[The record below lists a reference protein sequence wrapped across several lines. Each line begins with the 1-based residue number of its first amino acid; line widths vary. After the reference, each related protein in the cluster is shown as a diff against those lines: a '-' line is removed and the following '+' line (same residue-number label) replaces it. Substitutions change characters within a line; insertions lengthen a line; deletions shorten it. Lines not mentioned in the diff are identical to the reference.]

1 MTAALIAF
9 AVMLALTFLRVPI
22 AYAMALVGAGG
33 FAFLRGVDPA
43 LALVGQVARDTVMTA
58 DLSVVPLFILM
69 GNFVSQA
76 KLSEGLYAASHA
88 FLGHRRGGLAMATI
102 VACGGFSSI
111 CGSSIATA
119 ATMAKVAMP
128 SMRKFGYDPGFAAGS
143 IAAGGTLGI
152 LIPPSVVFVFYGLM
166 TGTSISKLF
175 AAGILPGII
184 GILLY
189 VAAVQVTIRIRPRL
203 GPPAER
209 TPWPERWR
217 ALLGVLGVI
226 VLFIVVIGGIYLG
239 VFTPTEAAG
248 IGAFG
253 GFLFAL
259 LKRSLTLR
267 TLRETLVETAITS
280 SVLFAVLIGAML
292 FANLVNA
299 TGLPTSLQTLVKDAG
314 LGPMGVIALILVIY
328 VILGCVLES
337 MSMIILTIPV
347 FVPLVDSLGLS
358 LIWFGVIVVVVTE
371 IALITPPVGMN
382 VFVLRSLLPE
392 VSTGRIFSGVMPFI
406 AADIV
411 RLALLVLVPWISL
424 FLPSFVRN

>member
-1 MTAALIAF
+1 MAEALIAF

-22 AYAMALVGAGG
+22 AFSMALVGAGG
-33 FAFLRGVDPA
+33 FALLRGIDPA
-43 LALVGQVARDTVMTA
+43 LALVGQVSRDTVMTA
-58 DLSVVPLFILM
+58 DLSVVPLFVLM

-76 KLSEGLYAASHA
+76 RLSEGLYAASHA
-88 FLGHRRGGLAMATI
+88 FLGHRRGGLAMATV

-128 SMRKFGYDPGFAAGS
+128 SMRKFGYDPGFAAGV

-166 TGTSISKLF
+166 TGTSVSKLF
-175 AAGILPGII
+175 AAGIVPGII
-184 GILLY
+184 GIFLY
-189 VAAVQVTIRIRPRL
+189 VAAVQITIRIRPAL

-217 ALLGVLGVI
+217 ALSGVLGVLA
-226 VLFIVVIGGIYLG
+226 LFVVVIGGIYLG

-253 GFLFAL
+253 GFLFAVA
-259 LKRSLTLR
+259 KRSLTFA
-267 TLRETLVETAITS
+267 TLRETLVETAVTS
-280 SVLFAVLIGAML
+280 TILFTVLIGALL

-299 TGLPTSLQTLVKDAG
+299 LGLPAALQKAVQASG
-314 LGPMGVIALILVIY
+314 LGPLGVIALILAIY
-328 VILGCVLES
+328 IVLGCVLES

-347 FVPLVDSLGLS
+347 FVPLVDSLGFN

-382 VFVLRSLLPE
+382 VFVLRSLLRD
-392 VSTGRIFSGVMPFI
+392 VSTGRIFAGVMPFI
-406 AADIV
+406 AADVV
-411 RLALLVLVPWISL
+411 RLAVLVLFPAISL

>member
-1 MTAALIAF
+1 MAEALIAF

-22 AYAMALVGAGG
+22 AFSMALVGAGG
-33 FAFLRGVDPA
+33 FALLRGIDPA
-43 LALVGQVARDTVMTA
+43 LALVGQVSRDTVMTA
-58 DLSVVPLFILM
+58 DLSVVPLFVLM

-76 KLSEGLYAASHA
+76 RLSEGLYAASHA
-88 FLGHRRGGLAMATI
+88 FLGHRRGGLAMATV

-166 TGTSISKLF
+166 TGTSVSKLF
-175 AAGILPGII
+175 AAGIVPGII
-184 GILLY
+184 GIFLY
-189 VAAVQVTIRIRPRL
+189 VAAVQITIRIRPAL

-217 ALLGVLGVI
+217 ALSGVLGVLA
-226 VLFIVVIGGIYLG
+226 LFVVVIGGIYLG

-253 GFLFAL
+253 GFLFAVA
-259 LKRSLTLR
+259 KRSLTFA
-267 TLRETLVETAITS
+267 TLRETLVETAVTS
-280 SVLFAVLIGAML
+280 TILFTVLIGALL

-299 TGLPTSLQTLVKDAG
+299 LGLPAALQKAVQDSG
-314 LGPMGVIALILVIY
+314 LGPLGVIALILAIY
-328 VILGCVLES
+328 IVLGCVLES

-347 FVPLVDSLGLS
+347 FVPLVDSLGFN

-382 VFVLRSLLPE
+382 VFVLRSLLRD
-392 VSTGRIFSGVMPFI
+392 VSTGRIFAGVMPFI
-406 AADIV
+406 AADVV
-411 RLALLVLVPWISL
+411 RLAVLVLFPAISL

>member
-1 MTAALIAF
+1 MTEALIAF

-22 AYAMALVGAGG
+22 AFAMALVGAGG
-33 FAFLRGVDPA
+33 FALLRGIDPA
-43 LALVGQVARDTVMTA
+43 LALIGQVSRDTVMTA

-76 KLSEGLYAASHA
+76 RLSEGLYAASHA
-88 FLGHRRGGLAMATI
+88 FLGHRRGGLAMATV

-175 AAGILPGII
+175 AAGILPGIV

-189 VAAVQVTIRIRPRL
+189 VAAVQVTIRIRPSL

-217 ALLGVLGVI
+217 ALSGVLGVI
-226 VLFIVVIGGIYLG
+226 VLFVIVIGGIYLG

-259 LKRSLTLR
+259 AKRTLTFAN
-267 TLRETLVETAITS
+267 LRETLVETAVTS
-280 SVLFAVLIGAML
+280 TILFTVLIGALL

-299 TGLPTSLQTLVKDAG
+299 MGLPTALQALVQDSG
-314 LGPMGVIALILVIY
+314 LGPMGVIMLILVIY
-328 VILGCVLES
+328 IILGCVLES

-347 FVPLVDSLGLS
+347 FVPLVDSLGFN

-382 VFVLRSLLPE
+382 VFVLRSLLRD
-392 VSTGRIFSGVMPFI
+392 VSTGRIFGGVMPFI

-411 RLALLVLVPWISL
+411 RLAVLVLFPAISL
-424 FLPSFVRN
+424 LLPSFVKN

>member
-1 MTAALIAF
+1 MTTALIAF
-9 AVMLALTFLRVPI
+9 AVMLALTFMRVPI
-22 AYAMALVGAGG
+22 AFAMALVGAGG
-33 FAFLRGVDPA
+33 FAIVRGVDPA

-58 DLSVVPLFILM
+58 DLSVVPLFVLM

-76 KLSEGLYAASHA
+76 KLSDGLFAASHA
-88 FLGHRRGGLAMATI
+88 FLGHRPGGLAMATI

-119 ATMAKVAMP
+119 ATMSKVAMP
-128 SMRKFGYDPGFAAGS
+128 SMRKYGYDPGFAAGS

-152 LIPPSVVFVFYGLM
+152 LIPPSVIFVFYGLM

-175 AAGILPGII
+175 AAGILPGIV

-189 VAAVQVTIRIRPRL
+189 IAAVKVAIRLRPGL
-203 GPPAER
+203 GPRAER
-209 TPWPERWR
+209 VGWPERWR
-217 ALLGVLGVI
+217 ALSGVLGVI

-259 LKRSLTLR
+259 AKRSLTLR
-267 TLRETLVETAITS
+267 SLRETLVETAITS
-280 SVLFAVLIGAML
+280 SVLFTVLIGALL
-292 FANLVNA
+292 FANLVNSV
-299 TGLPTSLQTLVKDAG
+299 GLPGALQGLVKDSG
-314 LGPMGVIALILVIY
+314 LGPMGVICLILVIY

-347 FVPLVDSLGLS
+347 FVPLVTTLGFD

-382 VFVLRSLLPE
+382 VFVLRSMLPDIT
-392 VSTGRIFSGVMPFI
+392 TGRIFRGVTPFI

-411 RLALLVLVPWISL
+411 RLALLVLVPWLSL

>member
-1 MTAALIAF
+1 MAEALIAF

-22 AYAMALVGAGG
+22 AFSMALVGAGG
-33 FAFLRGVDPA
+33 FALLRGIDPA
-43 LALVGQVARDTVMTA
+43 LALVGQVSRDTVMTA
-58 DLSVVPLFILM
+58 DLSVVPLFVLM

-76 KLSEGLYAASHA
+76 RLSEGLYAASHA
-88 FLGHRRGGLAMATI
+88 FLGHRRGGLAMATV

-166 TGTSISKLF
+166 TGTSVSKLF
-175 AAGILPGII
+175 AAGIVPGII
-184 GILLY
+184 GIFLY
-189 VAAVQVTIRIRPRL
+189 VAAVQIAIRIRPAL

-217 ALLGVLGVI
+217 ALSGVVGVLA
-226 VLFIVVIGGIYLG
+226 LFVVVIGGIYLG

-259 LKRSLTLR
+259 AKRSLTFA
-267 TLRETLVETAITS
+267 TLRETLVETAVTS
-280 SVLFAVLIGAML
+280 TILFTVLIGALL

-299 TGLPTSLQTLVKDAG
+299 LGLPSALQAAVRDSG
-314 LGPMGVIALILVIY
+314 LGPLGVIALILAIY
-328 VILGCVLES
+328 IVLGCVLES

-347 FVPLVDSLGLS
+347 FVPLVDSLGFN

-382 VFVLRSLLPE
+382 VFVLRSLLRD
-392 VSTGRIFSGVMPFI
+392 VSTGQIFSGVMPFI
-406 AADIV
+406 AADVV
-411 RLALLVLVPWISL
+411 RLTVLVLFPAISL

>member
-1 MTAALIAF
+1 MTTALIAF
-9 AVMLALTFLRVPI
+9 AAMLALTFLRVPI
-22 AYAMALVGAGG
+22 AFAMALVGAAG
-33 FAFLRGVDPA
+33 FAFVRGIDPA

-58 DLSVVPLFILM
+58 DLSVVPLFVLM

-76 KLSEGLYAASHA
+76 KLSDGLFAASHA

-102 VACGGFSSI
+102 VACGGFSAI

-119 ATMAKVAMP
+119 ATMSKVAMP
-128 SMRKFGYDPGFAAGS
+128 SMRRYGYDPGFAAGS

-152 LIPPSVVFVFYGLM
+152 LIPPSVIFVFYGLM

-175 AAGILPGII
+175 AAGILPGIV

-189 VAAVQVTIRIRPRL
+189 IAAVKVTIYFRPGL
-203 GPPAER
+203 GPQAER
-209 TPWPERWR
+209 MSWPERWH
-217 ALLGVLGVI
+217 ALSGVLGVI
-226 VLFIVVIGGIYLG
+226 VLFVIVIGGIYLG
-239 VFTPTEAAG
+239 VFTPTEGAG

-259 LKRSLTLR
+259 TKRSLTLR
-267 TLRETLVETAITS
+267 KLRETLVETAITS
-280 SVLFAVLIGAML
+280 SVLFSVLIGALL

-299 TGLPTSLQTLVKDAG
+299 VGLPTELQRIVAESG
-314 LGPMGVIALILVIY
+314 LGPMGVIMLILVIY
-328 VILGCVLES
+328 IILGCVLES

-347 FVPLVDSLGLS
+347 FVPVVTALNFD

-382 VFVLRSLLPE
+382 VFVLRSMLPDLT
-392 VSTGRIFSGVMPFI
+392 TGRIFRGVTPFI
-406 AADIV
+406 FADIV
-411 RLALLVLVPWISL
+411 RLALLVFVPWISL
-424 FLPSFVRN
+424 FLPAYVRN

>member
-1 MTAALIAF
+1 MTEALIAF
-9 AVMLALTFLRVPI
+9 AVMLALTFLRLPI
-22 AYAMALVGAGG
+22 AFSMALVGAGG
-33 FAFLRGVDPA
+33 FALLRGIDPA
-43 LALVGQVARDTVMTA
+43 LALVGQVSRDTVMTA

-76 KLSEGLYAASHA
+76 RLSEGLYAASHA
-88 FLGHRRGGLAMATI
+88 FLGHRRGGLAMATV

-175 AAGILPGII
+175 AAGIVPGIL

-189 VAAVQVTIRIRPRL
+189 VAAVQVTIRIKPSL

-217 ALLGVLGVI
+217 ALSGVLGVI
-226 VLFIVVIGGIYLG
+226 FLFILVIGGIYLG

-259 LKRSLTLR
+259 GKRSLTLR
-267 TLRETLVETAITS
+267 TLRETLVETAVTS
-280 SVLFAVLIGAML
+280 TILFAVLIGALL

-299 TGLPTSLQTLVKDAG
+299 LGLPATLQALVKDSG
-314 LGPMGVIALILVIY
+314 LGPMGVIALILLIY
-328 VILGCVLES
+328 IVLGCVLES

-347 FVPLVDSLGLS
+347 FVPLVESLGFN

-382 VFVLRSLLPE
+382 VFVLRSLLRD
-392 VSTGRIFSGVMPFI
+392 VSTGRIFAGVMPFI

-411 RLALLVLVPWISL
+411 RLAVLVLIPAISL

>member
-1 MTAALIAF
+1 MTEALIAF

-22 AYAMALVGAGG
+22 AFSMALVGAGG
-33 FAFLRGVDPA
+33 FALLRGIDPA
-43 LALVGQVARDTVMTA
+43 LALVGQVSRDTVMTA
-58 DLSVVPLFILM
+58 ELSVVPLFILM

-76 KLSEGLYAASHA
+76 RLSEGLYAASHA
-88 FLGHRRGGLAMATI
+88 FLGHRRGGLAMATV

-152 LIPPSVVFVFYGLM
+152 LIPPSVVLVFYGLM

-175 AAGILPGII
+175 AAGILPGIL

-189 VAAVQVTIRIRPRL
+189 VAAVQVAILVKPSL

-217 ALLGVLGVI
+217 ALSGVFGVI

-259 LKRSLTLR
+259 AKRSLTFSS
-267 TLRETLVETAITS
+267 LRETLVETAITS
-280 SVLFAVLIGAML
+280 TILFAVLIGAML

-299 TGLPTSLQTLVKDAG
+299 LGLPTALQALVKESG
-314 LGPMGVIALILVIY
+314 LGPMGVIVLILLVYI
-328 VILGCVLES
+328 VLGCVLES

-347 FVPLVDSLGLS
+347 FVPLVESLGFN

-382 VFVLRSLLPE
+382 VFVLRSLLRD
-392 VSTGRIFSGVMPFI
+392 VSAGRIFAGVMPFI

-411 RLALLVLVPWISL
+411 RLAALVLIPAISL
-424 FLPSFVRN
+424 FRPSFVRN

>member
-1 MTAALIAF
+1 MTEALIAF
-9 AVMLALTFLRVPI
+9 AVMLALTFLRIPI
-22 AYAMALVGAGG
+22 AFSMALVGAGG
-33 FAFLRGVDPA
+33 FALLRGIDPA
-43 LALVGQVARDTVMTA
+43 LALVGQVSRDTVMTA

-76 KLSEGLYAASHA
+76 RLSEGLYAASHA

-102 VACGGFSSI
+102 IACGGFSSI

-175 AAGILPGII
+175 AAGILPGLL
-184 GILLY
+184 GIFLY
-189 VAAVQVTIRIRPRL
+189 IAAVQVMIRLRPSL

-217 ALLGVLGVI
+217 ALSGVLGVI
-226 VLFIVVIGGIYLG
+226 ALFILVIGGIYLG

-259 LKRSLTLR
+259 ANRSLTLR
-267 TLRETLVETAITS
+267 TLRETLVETAVTS
-280 SVLFAVLIGAML
+280 TILFTVLIGALL

-299 TGLPTSLQTLVKDAG
+299 LGLPTALQALVKDSG
-314 LGPMGVIALILVIY
+314 VGPMGVILLILLIY
-328 VILGCVLES
+328 IVLGCVLES

-347 FVPLVDSLGLS
+347 FVPLVDSLGFN

-382 VFVLRSLLPE
+382 IFVLRSLLRD
-392 VSTGRIFSGVMPFI
+392 VSTGRIFGGIMPFV

-411 RLALLVLVPWISL
+411 RLALLVLIPAISL
-424 FLPSFVRN
+424 FVPSFVRN

>member
-1 MTAALIAF
+1 MTEALIAF
-9 AVMLALTFLRVPI
+9 AVMLALTFLRLPI
-22 AYAMALVGAGG
+22 AFSMALVGAGG
-33 FAFLRGVDPA
+33 FALLRGIDPA
-43 LALVGQVARDTVMTA
+43 LALVGQVSRDTVMTA
-58 DLSVVPLFILM
+58 DLSIVPLFILM

-76 KLSEGLYAASHA
+76 RLSEGLYAASHA
-88 FLGHRRGGLAMATI
+88 FLGHRPGGLAMATV

-175 AAGILPGII
+175 AAGILPGLL

-189 VAAVQVTIRIRPRL
+189 VAAVQVAIRVRPSL

-217 ALLGVLGVI
+217 ALSGVLGVI
-226 VLFIVVIGGIYLG
+226 ALFVIVIGGIYLG

-253 GFLFAL
+253 GFVFAL
-259 LKRSLTLR
+259 AKRSLTLGS
-267 TLRETLVETAITS
+267 LREILVETAVTS
-280 SVLFAVLIGAML
+280 TILFAVLIGALL

-299 TGLPTSLQTLVKDAG
+299 LGLPTALQVLVKESG
-314 LGPMGVIALILVIY
+314 LGPMGVIALILLIY
-328 VILGCVLES
+328 IVLGCVLES

-347 FVPLVDSLGLS
+347 FVPLVDSLGFD

-371 IALITPPVGMN
+371 IALITPPVGLN
-382 VFVLRSLLPE
+382 VFVLRSLLRD

-411 RLALLVLVPWISL
+411 RLAVLVLIPSISL
-424 FLPSFVRN
+424 FLPSLVRN

>member
-1 MTAALIAF
+1 MTGALIAF

-22 AYAMALVGAGG
+22 AFSMALVGAGG
-33 FAFLRGVDPA
+33 FALLRGIDPA
-43 LALVGQVARDTVMTA
+43 LALVGQVSRDTVMTA

-76 KLSEGLYAASHA
+76 RLSEGLYAASHA
-88 FLGHRRGGLAMATI
+88 FLGHRRGGLAMATV

-175 AAGILPGII
+175 AAGILPGLF

-189 VAAVQVTIRIRPRL
+189 VAAVQVAIHVKPSL

-217 ALLGVLGVI
+217 ALSGVFGVI
-226 VLFIVVIGGIYLG
+226 VLFIIVIGGIYLG

-259 LKRSLTLR
+259 AKRSLTLAS
-267 TLRETLVETAITS
+267 LRETLVETAITS
-280 SVLFAVLIGAML
+280 TILFAVLIGALL

-299 TGLPTSLQTLVKDAG
+299 LGLPTALQTLVKESG
-314 LGPMGVIALILVIY
+314 LGPMGVIVLILLIY
-328 VILGCVLES
+328 IVLGCVLES

-347 FVPLVDSLGLS
+347 FVPLVESLGFN

-382 VFVLRSLLPE
+382 VFVLRSLLRD
-392 VSTGRIFSGVMPFI
+392 VSAGRIFAGVMPFI

-411 RLALLVLVPWISL
+411 RLAALVLIPAISL

>member
-1 MTAALIAF
+1 MTAALVAF

-22 AYAMALVGAGG
+22 AFAMAVVGAGG
-33 FAFLRGVDPA
+33 FALVRGLDPA
-43 LALVGQVARDTVMTA
+43 LALVGQTARDTVLTA
-58 DLSVVPLFILM
+58 ELSVVPLFILM

-76 KLSEGLYAASHA
+76 RLSEGLYAASHA
-88 FLGHRRGGLAMATI
+88 FLGHRRGGLAMATV
-102 VACGGFSSI
+102 VACGGFSAI
-111 CGSSIATA
+111 CGSSLATA
-119 ATMAKVAMP
+119 ATMSKVAMP
-128 SMRKFGYDPGFAAGS
+128 SMRKYGYDPGFAAGS

-166 TGTSISKLF
+166 TGQSISKLF
-175 AAGILPGII
+175 AAGILPGIL

-189 VAAVQVTIRIRPRL
+189 VAAVQATIRFRPHL

-209 TPWPERWR
+209 TPWRERWR
-217 ALLGVLGVI
+217 ALSGVLGVI
-226 VLFIVVIGGIYLG
+226 VLFVVVIGGIYAG

-259 LKRSLTLR
+259 GKRALTWRSLR
-267 TLRETLVETAITS
+267 ATLVETAITS

-292 FANLVNA
+292 FANLVNTLGMPRA
-299 TGLPTSLQTLVKDAG
+299 LQELVRDSG
-314 LGPMGVIALILVIY
+314 LGPIGVIFLILLIY

-347 FVPLVDSLGLS
+347 FVPLVESMGFN

-382 VFVLRSLLPE
+382 VFVLRSLLPDIP
-392 VSTGRIFSGVMPFI
+392 TGRIFAGVMPFI
-406 AADIV
+406 GADIV
-411 RLALLVLVPWISL
+411 RLSLLVAIPWLSLAVPSL
-424 FLPSFVRN
+424 VRN

>member
-1 MTAALIAF
+1 MTEALIAF

-22 AYAMALVGAGG
+22 AFAMAIVGAGG
-33 FAFLRGVDPA
+33 FALLRGIEPA
-43 LALVGQVARDTVMTA
+43 LALVGQVSRDTVMTA
-58 DLSVVPLFILM
+58 DLSVVPLFVLM

-76 KLSEGLYAASHA
+76 RLSEGLFAASHA
-88 FLGHRRGGLAMATI
+88 FLGHRRGGLAMATV

-175 AAGILPGII
+175 AAGILPGIL

-189 VAAVQVTIRIRPRL
+189 IAAVQITIRIRPSL

-217 ALLGVLGVI
+217 ALSGVLGV
-226 VLFIVVIGGIYLG
+226 VALFVVVIGGIYLG
-239 VFTPTEAAG
+239 IFTPTEAAG

-259 LKRSLTLR
+259 AKRSLTFAS
-267 TLRETLVETAITS
+267 LRETLVETAVTS
-280 SVLFAVLIGAML
+280 TILFAVLIGALL

-299 TGLPTSLQTLVKDAG
+299 LGLPAALQAMVKESG
-314 LGPMGVIALILVIY
+314 LGPMGVILLILMIY
-328 VILGCVLES
+328 IVLGCVLES

-347 FVPLVDSLGLS
+347 FVPLVDSLGFN

-382 VFVLRSLLPE
+382 VFVLRSLLRD
-392 VSTGRIFSGVMPFI
+392 VSTGSIFSGVMPFV

-411 RLALLVLVPWISL
+411 RLAVLVLIPAISL

>member
-1 MTAALIAF
+1 MTEALIAF
-9 AVMLALTFLRVPI
+9 AVMLVLTFLRLPI
-22 AYAMALVGAGG
+22 AFSMALVGVGG
-33 FAFLRGVDPA
+33 FAIMRGLDPA
-43 LALVGQVARDTVMTA
+43 LALLGQVSRDTVMTS

-76 KLSEGLYAASHA
+76 RLSEGLYAASHA
-88 FLGHRRGGLAMATI
+88 FLSHRRGGLAMATI
-102 VACGGFSSI
+102 LACGGFSSI
-111 CGSSIATA
+111 CGSSLATA
-119 ATMAKVAMP
+119 ATMAKVSMP

-152 LIPPSVVFVFYGLM
+152 LIPPSVIFIFYGLM

-175 AAGILPGII
+175 AAGILPGLV
-184 GILLY
+184 GIAFYL
-189 VAAVQVTIRIRPRL
+189 AAVQVTIRRHPEL
-203 GPPAER
+203 GPAAER

-217 ALLGVLGVI
+217 ALSGVIGVL
-226 VLFIVVIGGIYLG
+226 VLFVVVIGGIYLG

-267 TLRETLVETAITS
+267 TLRDTLAETAITS
-280 SVLFAVLIGAML
+280 SVLFAVLIGALL
-292 FANLVNA
+292 FANLVNTVDMPA
-299 TGLPTSLQTLVKDAG
+299 ALKAVVKNSGLA
-314 LGPMGVIALILVIY
+314 PMGVIALILVIY
-328 VILGCVLES
+328 IILGCVLES
-337 MSMIILTIPV
+337 MSMVILTIPV
-347 FVPLVDSLGLS
+347 FVPLVDSLGFN

-382 VFVLRSLLPE
+382 VFVLRSMLPD
-392 VSTGRIFSGVMPFI
+392 VSTRRIFAGVAPFI

-411 RLALLVLVPWISL
+411 RLTVLVLIPGISL

>member
-1 MTAALIAF
+1 MTEALIAF

-22 AYAMALVGAGG
+22 AFSMALVGAGG
-33 FAFLRGVDPA
+33 FALLRGVDPA

-76 KLSEGLYAASHA
+76 RLSEGLYAASHA
-88 FLGHRRGGLAMATI
+88 FLGHRRGGLAMATV

-128 SMRKFGYDPGFAAGS
+128 SMRRFGYDPGLAAGS

-175 AAGILPGII
+175 AAGILPGLV

-189 VAAVQVTIRIRPRL
+189 IAAVQVTIRIRPSL

-209 TPWPERWR
+209 TRWPERWR
-217 ALLGVLGVI
+217 ALSRVLEVI
-226 VLFIVVIGGIYLG
+226 VLFLVVIGGIYLG

-259 LKRSLTLR
+259 AKRSLTLR

-280 SVLFAVLIGAML
+280 TTLFAVLIGAML
-292 FANLVNA
+292 FANLVNGL
-299 TGLPTSLQTLVKDAG
+299 GLPAALQALVKDAG
-314 LGPMGVIALILVIY
+314 LGPMGVILLILVIY
-328 VILGCVLES
+328 IILGCVLES

-347 FVPLVDSLGLS
+347 FVPLVDSLGFN
-358 LIWFGVIVVVVTE
+358 LIWFGVVVVVVTE

-382 VFVLRSLLPE
+382 VFVLRTLLPD
-392 VSTGRIFSGVMPFI
+392 VPTGRIFGGVMPFV
-406 AADIV
+406 AADVV
-411 RLALLVLVPWISL
+411 RLALLVLIPWISL

>member
-1 MTAALIAF
+1 
-9 AVMLALTFLRVPI
+9 
-22 AYAMALVGAGG
+22 
-33 FAFLRGVDPA
+33 
-43 LALVGQVARDTVMTA
+43 
-58 DLSVVPLFILM
+58 VVL
-69 GNFVSQA
+69 
-76 KLSEGLYAASHA
+76 
-88 FLGHRRGGLAMATI
+88 
-102 VACGGFSSI
+102 
-111 CGSSIATA
+111 
-119 ATMAKVAMP
+119 
-128 SMRKFGYDPGFAAGS
+128 
-143 IAAGGTLGI
+143 
-152 LIPPSVVFVFYGLM
+152 VFYGLM

-175 AAGILPGII
+175 AAGILPGIL

-189 VAAVQVTIRIRPRL
+189 VAAVQVAILVKPSL

-217 ALLGVLGVI
+217 ALSGVFGVI

-259 LKRSLTLR
+259 AKRSLTFSS
-267 TLRETLVETAITS
+267 LRETLVETAITS
-280 SVLFAVLIGAML
+280 TILFAVLIGAML

-299 TGLPTSLQTLVKDAG
+299 LGLPTALQALVKESG
-314 LGPMGVIALILVIY
+314 LGPMGVIVLILLIY
-328 VILGCVLES
+328 IVLVCVLES

-347 FVPLVDSLGLS
+347 FVPLVESLGFN

-382 VFVLRSLLPE
+382 VFVLRSLLRD
-392 VSTGRIFSGVMPFI
+392 VSAGRIFAGVMPFI

-411 RLALLVLVPWISL
+411 RLAALVLIPAISL